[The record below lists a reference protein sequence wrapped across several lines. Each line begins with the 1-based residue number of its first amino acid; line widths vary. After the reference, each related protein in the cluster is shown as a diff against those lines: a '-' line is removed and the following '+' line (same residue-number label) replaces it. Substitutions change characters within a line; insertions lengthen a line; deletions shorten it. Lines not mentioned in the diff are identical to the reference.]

1 MLIIN
6 LISKKIAKIRVKR
19 KFYRERRIAN
29 NPRKQYNH
37 YMKKSDLLKRRAVN

>member
-19 KFYRERRIAN
+19 NFYRERRIAN
-29 NPRKQYNH
+29 NPRKQYNY
-37 YMKKSDLLKRRAVN
+37 YMKKCDLSKRRSKN